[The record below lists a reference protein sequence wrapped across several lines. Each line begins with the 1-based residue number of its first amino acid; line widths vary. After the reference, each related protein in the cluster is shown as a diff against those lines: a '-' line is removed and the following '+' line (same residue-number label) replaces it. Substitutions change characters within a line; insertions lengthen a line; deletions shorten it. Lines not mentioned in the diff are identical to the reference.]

1 MDHYST
7 LGVSRAASPE
17 EIKKAYRKLAMQ
29 YHPDKGGDISKFHAI
44 NEAYETLSDP
54 NKKHLHDNPP
64 PQNPFGQP
72 GGFSYSAAGFDFN
85 DIFRQAFG
93 QRGPSPFENSPFR
106 QTQQLYRT
114 RLEVSLMDSYLG
126 EEKVLQVSTP
136 TGTSAIKIKVPPG
149 TNSGDQVRYDGVID
163 GAHLVI
169 EFIVSPDLKF
179 DRRGNDLY
187 FNLPISIL
195 DLIVGETIDFRT
207 IDGKMMSVTIPA
219 KTQPNMQIRLAGQGM
234 PISNSGQYGDQILLL
249 KPILPDNIHNDIVDA
264 ILRTRTK

>member
-7 LGVSRAASPE
+7 LGVSRTASPE

-29 YHPDKGGDISKFHAI
+29 HHPDQGGDINKFHAI
-44 NEAYETLSDP
+44 NEAYETLGDT
-54 NKKHLHDNPP
+54 NKKHLYDNHS
-64 PQNPFGQP
+64 PQNPFGQN
-72 GGFSYSAAGFDFN
+72 GGFSYTSNGFDFN
-85 DIFRQAFG
+85 DLFRHAFG
-93 QRGPSPFENSPFR
+93 QRGPNPFENSPFR

-114 RLEVSLMDSYLG
+114 RLEVSLLDSYRG
-126 EEKVLQVSTP
+126 EEKVLQVGTP

-195 DLIVGETIDFRT
+195 DLIIGTTIDFRT
-207 IDGKMMSVTIPA
+207 INGNVLSVKIPPR
-219 KTQPNMQIRLAGQGM
+219 TQPSMQIKLAGEGM
-234 PISNSGQYGDQILLL
+234 PISNSGNYGDQILLL
-249 KPILPDNIHNDIVDA
+249 KPILPDNIHIDIIDA
-264 ILRTRTK
+264 IMRTRNK